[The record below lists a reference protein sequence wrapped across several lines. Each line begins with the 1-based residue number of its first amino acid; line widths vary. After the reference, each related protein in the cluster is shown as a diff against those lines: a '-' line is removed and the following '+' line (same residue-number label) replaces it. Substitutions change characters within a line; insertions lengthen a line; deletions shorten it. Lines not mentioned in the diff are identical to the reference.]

1 MDILQ
6 AVILGTLQGVAEFL
20 PISSSGHLI
29 VFRDVLGLGE
39 IPILFDILLHFATL
53 IVVMVFFR
61 KKIGSMIL
69 GLWKWIRRQNLK
81 EEEARGLGWIGP
93 ILLGSIPTAV
103 IGYFL
108 QKLELG
114 ALAAS
119 VLFVITAMI
128 LLVPRFIREPQP
140 AKEVNWLVGLI
151 VGIAQGLGVAPG
163 ISRSGIT
170 ITAGQAAGI
179 SKADAGEFSFLL
191 SIPAILG
198 ATMLK
203 IGDLGD
209 LTSQV
214 DPIVLMT
221 ALAVTM
227 VVGWVSLTGLVKLLK
242 SGKLY
247 WFSVYLV
254 VAGVL
259 GIVFFQ

>member
-1 MDILQ
+1 LW
-6 AVILGTLQGVAEFL
+6 
-20 PISSSGHLI
+20 
-29 VFRDVLGLGE
+29 
-39 IPILFDILLHFATL
+39 
-53 IVVMVFFR
+53 
-61 KKIGSMIL
+61 GS
-69 GLWKWIRRQNLK
+69 
-81 EEEARGLGWIGP
+81 
-93 ILLGSIPTAV
+93 
-103 IGYFL
+103 
-108 QKLELG
+108 
-114 ALAAS
+114 
-119 VLFVITAMI
+119 
-128 LLVPRFIREPQP
+128 PR
-140 AKEVNWLVGLI
+140 V
-151 VGIAQGLGVAPG
+151 LGVAPG